1 MFLIRYNNTMLDSKS
16 IKQPFWSM
24 SVEETLHAL
33 ETRMEGLSE
42 EEVGRRIG
50 LFGLN
55 EIRDGMG
62 LSWLRLFLNQF
73 KSPLIFIL
81 IVAGTVTFFL
91 KDWLDTG
98 VILGAVLVNVILG
111 FYQEAKAENVL
122 ELLKSYVKTR
132 TRIRREGGENII
144 DAVRLVPGDI
154 IRVSLG
160 DKVSADGR
168 IIFANN
174 FEVDESVLTGES
186 IPVEKKADP
195 VETPASVADRSSMV
209 FGSTLAVGGF
219 ADVVITATGMNT
231 EFGKITA
238 LLEKKNESK
247 TPLQIAIAHFSFWSG
262 LILLIMTIGLF
273 SFGIYLK
280 YNTLEMFLIAVA
292 VAVSAV
298 PEGLPIALTVIMA
311 VGVEHLAKR
320 KGIVRRLLAAET
332 LGSTSLILTD
342 KTGTLTEAKM
352 ELTGLIPYRGSSS
365 EQVNNLLIEAL
376 TTVDVVIE
384 NPNEEPSKWRMFGNI
399 MEVALVRGAVQ
410 KGIFV
415 DRILK
420 ENPVFDRLAFSSDR
434 KFAASV
440 HAHNSSRRMMLLGAP
455 EILIHKTSL
464 SEEEKNEI
472 IKEIDERA
480 FSGERVLGVVSTE
493 PAPDNYKSL
502 KEYDFHSLNFD
513 GLITFRDPLRP
524 GVFES
529 MQRISEAGVK
539 TIIVTGDHKGTA
551 EAVARE
557 LGLIDGKGAVLTGD
571 DLNHLDKDE
580 FYSRADKTT
589 VYARV
594 TPEQKVK
601 IAKMYKE
608 KGYIVAMTGDGVND
622 APALDEANIGIALG
636 SGTEVTKSA
645 ADLVILDNNYETIV
659 VAIEQGRR
667 IFDNIRKVIVYLLSN
682 SLDEL
687 FLIGGSIFAGLT
699 LPISAIQILF
709 VNFFSDS
716 FPAIAFAFEKGVDD
730 IGKYPKKSSAN
741 LFDGQIKFLL
751 LAIGATTSVFL
762 FLLYHSLLKRGFQP
776 EVVRTFIFASFG
788 TYTLLASFSL
798 RSLDKSI
805 FRYNPFSNL
814 YLFGGVT
821 MGIGLTLSAVY
832 LPFLQ
837 KILGTVS
844 LSLFWAIGV
853 GLVGI
858 FNILAIE
865 FGKFVYKKFFDK

>member
-311 VGVEHLAKR
+311 VGVH
-320 KGIVRRLLAAET
+320 
-332 LGSTSLILTD
+332 
-342 KTGTLTEAKM
+342 
-352 ELTGLIPYRGSSS
+352 
-365 EQVNNLLIEAL
+365 
-376 TTVDVVIE
+376 
-384 NPNEEPSKWRMFGNI
+384 
-399 MEVALVRGAVQ
+399 
-410 KGIFV
+410 
-415 DRILK
+415 
-420 ENPVFDRLAFSSDR
+420 
-434 KFAASV
+434 AS
-440 HAHNSSRRMMLLGAP
+440 
-455 EILIHKTSL
+455 
-464 SEEEKNEI
+464 
-472 IKEIDERA
+472 
-480 FSGERVLGVVSTE
+480 
-493 PAPDNYKSL
+493 
-502 KEYDFHSLNFD
+502 
-513 GLITFRDPLRP
+513 
-524 GVFES
+524 
-529 MQRISEAGVK
+529 
-539 TIIVTGDHKGTA
+539 
-551 EAVARE
+551 
-557 LGLIDGKGAVLTGD
+557 
-571 DLNHLDKDE
+571 
-580 FYSRADKTT
+580 
-589 VYARV
+589 
-594 TPEQKVK
+594 
-601 IAKMYKE
+601 
-608 KGYIVAMTGDGVND
+608 
-622 APALDEANIGIALG
+622 
-636 SGTEVTKSA
+636 
-645 ADLVILDNNYETIV
+645 
-659 VAIEQGRR
+659 
-667 IFDNIRKVIVYLLSN
+667 
-682 SLDEL
+682 
-687 FLIGGSIFAGLT
+687 
-699 LPISAIQILF
+699 
-709 VNFFSDS
+709 
-716 FPAIAFAFEKGVDD
+716 
-730 IGKYPKKSSAN
+730 
-741 LFDGQIKFLL
+741 
-751 LAIGATTSVFL
+751 
-762 FLLYHSLLKRGFQP
+762 
-776 EVVRTFIFASFG
+776 
-788 TYTLLASFSL
+788 
-798 RSLDKSI
+798 
-805 FRYNPFSNL
+805 
-814 YLFGGVT
+814 
-821 MGIGLTLSAVY
+821 
-832 LPFLQ
+832 
-837 KILGTVS
+837 
-844 LSLFWAIGV
+844 
-853 GLVGI
+853 
-858 FNILAIE
+858 
-865 FGKFVYKKFFDK
+865 